1 MLWAGAPRRGCRGDS
16 GRGAS
21 FADFRFQITDFKLEI
36 SDFKLKITDLLR
48 VSVVRNLWTA
58 PEQSCNLVPK
68 SEGLA
73 GKESLN

>member
-1 MLWAGAPRRGCRGDS
+1 VGAGATAVGGQVS
-16 GRGAS
+16 QIS
-21 FADFRFQITDFKLEI
+21 DFRFQITDFKLEI

-58 PEQSCNLVPK
+58 PEQSSNLVPK